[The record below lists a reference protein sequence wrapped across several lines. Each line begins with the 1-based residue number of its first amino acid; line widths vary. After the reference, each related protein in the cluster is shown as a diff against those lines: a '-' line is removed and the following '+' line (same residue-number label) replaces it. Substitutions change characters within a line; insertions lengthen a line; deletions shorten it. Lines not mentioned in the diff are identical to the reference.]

1 MPLLVSFSQPE
12 EDAADQWQKS
22 EEMIKNVAGS
32 FQYFSKIELIF
43 VPLLAE
49 PTMRG
54 TSLRS
59 SRLRVSYVPG

>member
-1 MPLLVSFSQPE
+1 MQ
-12 EDAADQWQKS
+12 AADQWQKS
-22 EEMIKNVAGS
+22 EETMKNVAGS
-32 FQYFSKIELIF
+32 SQYFSKIELIF

-59 SRLRVSYVPG
+59 SRLRVSCDPSERIR